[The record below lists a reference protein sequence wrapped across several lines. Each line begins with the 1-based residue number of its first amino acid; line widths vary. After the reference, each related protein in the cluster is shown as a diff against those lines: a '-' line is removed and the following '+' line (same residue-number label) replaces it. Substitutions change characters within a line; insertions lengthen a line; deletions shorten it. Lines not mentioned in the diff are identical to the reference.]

1 MTMTRANFVKAA
13 RKDYPNAGIKKGESY
28 YWWSFRFGGKHM
40 SKTPP
45 KQSQLTQSEF
55 LSTLYDIQERI
66 GDLSA
71 DSASDLQSAVEEI
84 ADELRTLGEE
94 CNDKRDNMPEGL
106 QDGDVGQ
113 LLEARAEACEQ
124 AASDL
129 EDVDFE
135 VDEDGIREVAKEEM
149 EGDCEDDERATVATD
164 MEEELKGLDE
174 EEQKNLIDERIEEI
188 KEANAEVMKGLDEAV
203 AEKVQER
210 LDEILEEVQSIDIDC
225 E

>member
-1 MTMTRANFVKAA
+1 MTRANFVKAA

-40 SKTPP
+40 SKVPP
-45 KQSQLTQSEF
+45 KPSQLTQSDF
-55 LSTLYDIQERI
+55 LSHLYDIQERI
-66 GDLSA
+66 EALDADDISA
-71 DSASDLQSAVEEI
+71 LQSTVGEI
-84 ADELRTLGEE
+84 ADELRALGDE

-113 LLEARAEACEQ
+113 LLEARAEMCEQ

-135 VDEDGIREVAKEEM
+135 VDEDGIREEVEEMADRADEDPNVVAK
-149 EGDCEDDERATVATD
+149 DLEDELKDLN
-164 MEEELKGLDE
+164 EEEK
-174 EEQKNLIDERIEEI
+174 KERIEEEI
-188 KEANAEVMKGLDEAV
+188 EDNKNLNAENKKDEEEEIR
-203 AEKVQER
+203 EKIQER
-210 LDEILEEVQSIDIDC
+210 HDEILEEVQGIDINC